1 MSIDRNIESRFGAFG
16 DHDWAWRKMRH
27 VDDDFAAPN
36 GRVAVAEDEAGAF
49 AGYVTMRLDREAGV
63 GTIPNLAVRA
73 DLRGKGLGRRLIEH
87 ALGVFREEGL
97 KIARIETLEQN
108 EIGRHLYPQLGFV
121 EVARQ
126 LHFAMRL
133 DGAQAL

>member
-1 MSIDRNIESRFGAFG
+1 
-16 DHDWAWRKMRH
+16 MRH